1 MATKK
6 KTSPET
12 EAVVNAVPTAVEK
25 RKTTAKAKSAAATHK
40 TPVRKTAVRK
50 TAAAA
55 AAAAAQTGT
64 LSISSFDVAAHHDEI
79 AREAYFL
86 YLDRGAHHGR
96 EHEDWLRAIE
106 IVKAR
111 YQA

>member
-1 MATKK
+1 MAAKK

-12 EAVVNAVPTAVEK
+12 EAVVNAVPAAVEK
-25 RKTTAKAKSAAATHK
+25 KKTTAKAKSAAATHK
-40 TPVRKTAVRK
+40 TAARKTVARK
-50 TAAAA
+50 PAAKA
-55 AAAAAQTGT
+55 AAAAAQAEN
-64 LSISSFDVAAHHDEI
+64 SPAQAFDAAAHHEEI

-86 YLDRGAHHGR
+86 YLDRGAHHGH